1 MTIYLFYRFFSYKEA
16 KFHYFLIDFCYFLN
30 LSTWMQILVCP
41 NDDYSEECEIW
52 FKSNFVMSI
61 CPISFAIIGWN
72 CSLVFHSVDKV
83 TSFMVHVLP
92 GKIKLY
98 TCISTMVVQKICFLA
113 LHIAWIWIWMTK
125 RPGIASDD
133 NFSSYMIGRSW
144 CNHFR
149 PFSMDGNGR
158 LH

>member
-1 MTIYLFYRFFSYKEA
+1 MRKYGIYLFFRFFSYKEA

-92 GKIKLY
+92 GKTKLY
-98 TCISTMVVQKICFLA
+98 T
-113 LHIAWIWIWMTK
+113 
-125 RPGIASDD
+125 
-133 NFSSYMIGRSW
+133 
-144 CNHFR
+144 
-149 PFSMDGNGR
+149 
-158 LH
+158 

>member
-1 MTIYLFYRFFSYKEA
+1 
-16 KFHYFLIDFCYFLN
+16 
-30 LSTWMQILVCP
+30 MQILVCP

-92 GKIKLY
+92 GKMKLY
-98 TCISTMVVQKICFLA
+98 DKINTNFQTA
-113 LHIAWIWIWMTK
+113 LSNLIKQAGQLRT
-125 RPGIASDD
+125 
-133 NFSSYMIGRSW
+133 F
-144 CNHFR
+144 
-149 PFSMDGNGR
+149 
-158 LH
+158 

>member
-1 MTIYLFYRFFSYKEA
+1 
-16 KFHYFLIDFCYFLN
+16 
-30 LSTWMQILVCP
+30 MQILVCP

-98 TCISTMVVQKICFLA
+98 TNLQIVSSNLIKEIWSFEPTFLKA
-113 LHIAWIWIWMTK
+113 IEL
-125 RPGIASDD
+125 
-133 NFSSYMIGRSW
+133 
-144 CNHFR
+144 
-149 PFSMDGNGR
+149 
-158 LH
+158 

>member
-1 MTIYLFYRFFSYKEA
+1 
-16 KFHYFLIDFCYFLN
+16 
-30 LSTWMQILVCP
+30 MQILVCP

-92 GKIKLY
+92 GKIKLLHTY
-98 TCISTMVVQKICFLA
+98 QTKISLLEAGGELLTVY
-113 LHIAWIWIWMTK
+113 W
-125 RPGIASDD
+125 
-133 NFSSYMIGRSW
+133 SSLKTAIF
-144 CNHFR
+144 C
-149 PFSMDGNGR
+149 
-158 LH
+158 